1 MERGSE
7 SNMMGIL
14 NKIQRNEAQKHLLET
29 TLKEQRLL
37 RSRILSSLQPKIG
50 REFNYEDLE
59 SRKKEKLVDLKREL
73 LNIAVE
79 EKNRELLSL
88 RNQLSEERRKL
99 RSSLNIKEQSEAIHN
114 LKVNLN

>member
-1 MERGSE
+1 MTDENRMERGSE

-79 EKNRELLSL
+79 EKNSELLSL
-88 RNQLSEERRKL
+88 RIHETVRHLRTDSVQRRL
-99 RSSLNIKEQSEAIHN
+99 
-114 LKVNLN
+114 